1 MIVGDTMG
9 LGLFELFMGYKALD
23 SLQKANE
30 SMTDFEKSKAKLKID
45 VKRFYT
51 DNREFFGPDYVALI
65 YEELDLI
72 ESMNIRNSSIIVGD
86 VKDFLDQ
93 MEFHLIATSGFK
105 EIMNFLKQYPKE
117 KMKTGFLETCMEK
130 NERIKDSYF
139 PKETMEYWEDFI
151 SYLYDNNI
159 HVENRDEIRKQLN
172 NRLRNYY

>member
-1 MIVGDTMG
+1 MG

-30 SMTDFEKSKAKLKID
+30 SMTDFEKSKTKLMLD
-45 VKRFYT
+45 VKKFYT
-51 DNREFFGPDYVALI
+51 DNREFFGPNYATLI

-72 ESMNIRNSSIIVGD
+72 KSMNNRNCSIVVDD

-117 KMKTGFLETCMEK
+117 KLKSGFLETCIEK
-130 NERIKDSYF
+130 NERIKNSYF

-151 SYLYDNNI
+151 NYLCDNNI
-159 HVENRDEIRKQLN
+159 NVQNKDEIRKQLN
-172 NRLRNYY
+172 SRLRNYY